1 MGDRQD
7 AEVQLRRPVRL
18 LSLRANMDK
27 EMGMEED
34 IVTRLR
40 KEAAMAFE
48 DDYGVW
54 PPESSLM
61 KEAASEIETLRK
73 YKSIVYY
80 IVNDYHE
87 LSYEKSQWQRDD
99 WKRRCIKLIEED
111 DG

>member
-1 MGDRQD
+1 
-7 AEVQLRRPVRL
+7 
-18 LSLRANMDK
+18 
-27 EMGMEED
+27 MGMEED

-61 KEAASEIETLRK
+61 KEAAAEIETLRK
-73 YKSIVYY
+73 YKSIVYF

-99 WKRRCIKLIEED
+99 WKRRCIKLIEELESD
-111 DG
+111 DDSDSVPGHPHIEGDND